1 MRDIEK
7 NNLTTTNQTVKIDTQ
22 QREDSMTKQL
32 NLSFSIEVSEDTDE
46 SQVLDALLEVIP
58 SISEHLDHTD
68 INLDLAEETAI
79 VSDQRGWVS
88 TRETRQWGQVGKS
101 GA

>member
-1 MRDIEK
+1 MDK
-7 NNLTTTNQTVKIDTQ
+7 K
-22 QREDSMTKQL
+22 L

-58 SISEHLDHTD
+58 SMEDYLYLDVAL
-68 INLDLAEETAI
+68 NLELAEETAT
-79 VSDQRGWVS
+79 V
-88 TRETRQWGQVGKS
+88 S